1 MISTELDAAGVR
13 EPSLRAAYQHCR
25 TVNAQHGKTFFL
37 ATRLLA
43 QYRFGFDPDTL

>member
-25 TVNAQHGKTFFL
+25 TVNAQHGKT
-37 ATRLLA
+37 LL
-43 QYRFGFDPDTL
+43 QF